1 VLANR
6 FFDHSLFVTLR
17 SLRGNVRGAVF
28 TEPLWGIPYNLYAPY
43 VSIYM
48 LALGLTDSQIGLLAS
63 IGLACQIFWTMLSGA
78 ITDKFGRK
86 RTTLITDI
94 IAWSIPC
101 LIWAFAQ
108 DFNAFLLAAIVNSTW
123 RITHNSWLCILVEGT
138 DPKILVDV
146 YSLIYISGLLAAFFS
161 PLAGLLIAHFTLVP
175 TMRGL
180 YLLAFVMMTTK
191 FFTMNAMVEET
202 EHGLDRMRATRDQ
215 SLFAIVG
222 DTRGVL
228 PLIFRSPETMVTA
241 GLMVIVAIATLIQ
254 NTFWSVVVTE
264 RLQIAPEFLAFYT
277 VGRSITML
285 IFYFTVM
292 PKLRTVDAR
301 KPMVFGFLGLILS
314 WSLLITMPPQ
324 SYLLLMVAVILEGC
338 SVPAVS
344 TLLDKLI
351 ATTVAPQERA
361 RIMAVLYLIMLAFTS
376 PFGWIAGQASQI
388 NRSLPFVINIVL
400 FTVGALLAFVAS
412 RRAGPAAGEPAGAD
426 AVG

>member
-1 VLANR
+1 VFASRLY
-6 FFDHSLFVTLR
+6 DHSLFVTLR

-43 VSIYM
+43 VSVYM
-48 LALGLTDSQIGLLAS
+48 LALGLTDSQIGLIAS

-86 RTTLITDI
+86 RTTLYTDI
-94 IAWSIPC
+94 VAWSIPC

-108 DFNAFLLAAIVNSTW
+108 DFNAFLLAAIVNSMW
-123 RITHNSWLCILVEGT
+123 RITHNSWLCLLVEDT

-161 PLAGLLIAHFTLVP
+161 PLAGLLVAHFSLVP

-222 DTRGVL
+222 DSRGVL
-228 PLIFRSPETMVTA
+228 PLILQSPATLVTG
-241 GLMVIVAIATLIQ
+241 GLMVITAIATLIQ
-254 NTFWSVVVTE
+254 NTFWSVIVTE
-264 RLQIAPEFLAFYT
+264 KLQVPAEYLAFYS
-277 VGRSITML
+277 VARAVTML
-285 IFYFTVM
+285 FFFFLIM
-292 PKLRTVDAR
+292 PRLRDVDAR
-301 KPMVFGFLGLILS
+301 KPMVFGFVAMIAS
-314 WSLLITMPPQ
+314 WTILITMPPQ
-324 SYLLLMVAVILEGC
+324 SYFLLVVAVILEGC

-361 RIMAVLYLIMLAFTS
+361 RIMAILYLVMLTATT

-400 FTVGALLAFVAS
+400 YSIGAVLAFVAS
-412 RRAGPAAGEPAGAD
+412 RRAATPVAPVE
-426 AVG
+426 V